1 MMLKAGEFIPAFST
15 NKRCKGDNTMK
26 ATARA
31 HTNIALIKYW
41 GKRDEELI
49 LPTNNSLSLTLDGF
63 YTTTTVEFRNDL
75 TNDIFYLDNQC
86 ISGIPYQRVT
96 QFLDLIRQLAG
107 KHIFAEVRSTNHVP
121 TAAGFASSASGFAAL
136 AAAGS
141 KAIGLSL
148 NDKALSR
155 LTRRGSGS
163 ACRSIYGGFAEW
175 QKGEKKD
182 GSDSF
187 AVPIKPQDYWDI
199 RVAAVVLHADEK
211 KVSSRVGM
219 KRTVDTSPFFKGW
232 VDSIPQDLE
241 QIKAGISERD
251 FEKVGSVA
259 EANCLK
265 MHATTLGANPPFT
278 YWYDTTF
285 TVMQHVQKLRD
296 KKIPAYFTIDAG
308 PNVKVLYLPEN
319 EADIKR
325 ELESIPGVRD
335 VILSKAGQGITYL

>member
-1 MMLKAGEFIPAFST
+1 
-15 NKRCKGDNTMK
+15 MK
-26 ATARA
+26 ATAKA

-41 GKRDEELI
+41 GKRDEALI

-63 YTTTTVEFRNDL
+63 YTTTTVEFREEL
-75 TNDIFYLDNQC
+75 TQDIFYLNDEC
-86 ISGIPYQRVT
+86 ISGIPYTRVS
-96 QFLDLIRQLAG
+96 QFLDLIRDIAKKPNL
-107 KHIFAEVRSTNHVP
+107 FAQVKSTNHVP

-136 AAAGS
+136 ASAGS
-141 KAIGLSL
+141 QAIGLTL
-148 NDKALSR
+148 NDQELSR

-175 QKGEKKD
+175 DKGEKED

-187 AVPIKPQDYWDI
+187 AVPIAPQDYWDI
-199 RVAAVVLHADEK
+199 RVAAVVLHADMK

-232 VDSIPQDLE
+232 VDSIPQDLK
-241 QIKAGISERD
+241 QIKSGISERD

-278 YWYDTTF
+278 YWHDTTF
-285 TVMQHVQKLRD
+285 TVMQHVQMLR
-296 KKIPAYFTIDAG
+296 KKGIPAYFTIDAG

-319 EADIKR
+319 EEQIKQ
-325 ELESIPGVRD
+325 ELESIPGVTD
-335 VILSKAGQGITYL
+335 VILSKSGQGITYI